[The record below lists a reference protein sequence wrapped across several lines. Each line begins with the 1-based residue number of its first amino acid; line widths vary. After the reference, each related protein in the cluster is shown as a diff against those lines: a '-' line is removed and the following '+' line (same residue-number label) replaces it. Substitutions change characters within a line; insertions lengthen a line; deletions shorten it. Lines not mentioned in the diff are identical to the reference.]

1 MDKVELILTEIERIE
16 GILDDYA
23 NNNKNV
29 IDNGIVTAKRN
40 VLKQLKSF
48 INTLPEENVSEDLED
63 SAEKYAYEEYP
74 SIGVPNTVIELAYKA
89 GAKWQEKKDEKV
101 IKASWDDGYK
111 VGRAD
116 GGEEVFQDAAE
127 AKVVG
132 IGDTTCINT
141 LIKTETKIENLNLGD
156 KVRVIYKKY

>member
-1 MDKVELILTEIERIE
+1 MDKVKLILTEIERIE

-23 NNNKNV
+23 NNIKNV

-48 INTLPEENVSEDLED
+48 INTLTEEPASEDLKEEIERWIKKKHFIFTEVD
-63 SAEKYAYEEYP
+63 EIIETAHHFAE
-74 SIGVPNTVIELAYKA
+74 
-89 GAKWQEKKDEKV
+89 WQENKDKENFN
-101 IKASWDDGYK
+101 ASWNDGYE

-156 KVRVIYKKY
+156 KVRVIYKKH